1 MESHRKSI
9 KLLNM
14 YEFKFPD
21 VGEGIHEGV
30 ITRWLV
36 SEGDTVKSDQTLVEM
51 ETAKAIVEIPSPKAG
66 KIVKRNGDEGDT
78 INVGDVL
85 VVIDDGAYAENV
97 QKKMPLGAGVIGE
110 LPEAG
115 VNDVRISKQ
124 PAKTSIK
131 TTAGGLAMPA
141 VRALA
146 GKLGLDLANMKG
158 TGSNGQVTTED
169 VINSTA
175 RAVNIAG
182 PVERVPMSMLRK
194 TIAKHMR
201 ESLHTKSHVTHFDA
215 CDVTNLVALREKM
228 KPDAEK
234 QGIKLTYLAFITKAV
249 AESLKEFPAMNSE
262 IDTATGEIVLKKYY
276 NIGIAVDT
284 DEGLMV
290 PVIKDAD
297 KKSVLD
303 IAREVQTL
311 AEKARTRKIELSDLS
326 GGTFSITNV
335 GSVGGTF
342 FTPVINVGQSAILG
356 LAAIRDEAVAVSGK
370 VEVRKILRL
379 GVAFD
384 HAVTDGATAARFLN
398 ALMNRLSNPVI

>member
-1 MESHRKSI
+1 KI
-9 KLLNM
+9 LITM

-21 VGEGIHEGV
+21 VGEGINEGV
-30 ITRWLV
+30 ITRWFV
-36 SEGDTVKSDQTLVEM
+36 NEGDTVKEDQTLVEM

-66 KIVKRNGDEGDT
+66 KILKRNGNEGDT

-182 PVERVPMSMLRK
+182 PVERAPMSQLRK

>member
-182 PVERVPMSMLRK
+182 PVERAPMSQLRK